1 MRAGD
6 AWKRDPMA
14 TQAGAGGGGS
24 GTALS
29 PEGFGVPGA
38 VRGG

>member
-6 AWKRDPMA
+6 AWKRDSVA
-14 TQAGAGGGGS
+14 TRAGAVGGNG
-24 GTALS
+24 GTALP